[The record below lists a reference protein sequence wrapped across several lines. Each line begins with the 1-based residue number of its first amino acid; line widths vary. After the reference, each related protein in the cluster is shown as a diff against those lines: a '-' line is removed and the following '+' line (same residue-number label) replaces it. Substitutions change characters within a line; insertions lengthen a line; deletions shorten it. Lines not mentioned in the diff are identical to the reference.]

1 MIKKQKFKIR
11 YNNKATS
18 DKDCWRV
25 IADDEEIL
33 VEGISVHGSITTTK
47 DFMKDINQFKY
58 HITCTG
64 VLEIKDN
71 IAYITCL

>member
-1 MIKKQKFKIR
+1 MKKQNFKIR

-18 DKDCWRV
+18 DKDCWRI
-25 IADDEEIL
+25 IADGEEIL
-33 VEGISVHGSITTTK
+33 VEGISVNGSISTTK
-47 DFMKDINQFKY
+47 DFMPDINQFKY

-71 IAYITCL
+71 IAYITSL